1 LVAKG
6 YVQREGVYYNVVFSQ
21 VIKHSSMQ
29 ILLAR
34 VTQYDV
40 ELDELDVK
48 TTFLYGNL
56 EEEIYI
62 SQPTRFK
69 IEGKEHMVCKLKK
82 SLNGL
87 KQSPR

>member
-1 LVAKG
+1 
-6 YVQREGVYYNVVFSQ
+6 
-21 VIKHSSMQ
+21 
-29 ILLAR
+29 
-34 VTQYDV
+34 V

-62 SQPTRFK
+62 SQPTGFK
-69 IEGKEHMVCKLKK
+69 TEGKEHMICKLKK
-82 SLNGL
+82 SLYRL